1 MRYLLWVIK
10 FVLFVLVLSFAV
22 KNTDTVTVRYYL
34 GNEWQAPLIF
44 VLLVSFCG
52 GVAVG
57 IFAGLTRVFRQQ
69 REITALKRELRE
81 FDHRGTEGTER
92 TAELIQG

>member
-44 VLLVSFCG
+44 VLLVSFCAG
-52 GVAVG
+52 IAVG
-57 IFAGLTRVFRQQ
+57 IFAGLTQVFRQQ
-69 REITALKRELRE
+69 REIAALKRKLRE
-81 FDHRGTEGTER
+81 INHRGTEITEK
-92 TAELIQG
+92 TARVIEG